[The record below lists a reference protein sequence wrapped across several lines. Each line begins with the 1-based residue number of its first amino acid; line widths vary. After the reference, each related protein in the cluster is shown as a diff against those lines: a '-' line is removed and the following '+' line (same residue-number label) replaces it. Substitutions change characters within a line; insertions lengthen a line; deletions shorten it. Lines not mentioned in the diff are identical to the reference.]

1 VVLASHESE
10 LNSHEATLAVEQKEL
25 EGAHAGV
32 LAHELT
38 AEVRDGHLNSR
49 EEEMADREKR
59 QMERQLQEMANAHKR
74 LEELQAAWASKA
86 HKVRDFLG

>member
-10 LNSHEATLAVEQKEL
+10 LN
-25 EGAHAGV
+25 
-32 LAHELT
+32 
-38 AEVRDGHLNSR
+38 
-49 EEEMADREKR
+49 REKR

-86 HKVRDFLG
+86 HKVTDFLG